1 MPQSVFFP
9 AQPTEANDFLADH
22 KDTLNRLDRVGRLIE
37 GFESPYGMELLA
49 TVHWLAHENPE
60 VKKDSSLAVKGFKAW
75 SEHKKQTFHPE
86 HIEIAWKQLRNE
98 GWI

>member
-1 MPQSVFFP
+1 M
-9 AQPTEANDFLADH
+9 E
-22 KDTLNRLDRVGRLIE
+22 KLDKVARLIE

-49 TVHWLAHENPE
+49 TVHWLAHEDLSEGKN
-60 VKKDSSLAVKGFKAW
+60 SNAVIQGFKSW

-86 HIEIAWKQLRNE
+86 HIEIAWSRLHDE